1 MKSSLLLMNNL
12 YFLKHLAD
20 EEGKVTATIKIHE
33 DHEIFK
39 GHFPGNPVL
48 PGVCLVQ
55 IIKELM
61 VQVFNSELFLVHASN
76 IKYLAFI
83 NPLVNNILQFEIQY
97 KRAGENEISCN
108 VRVYNESTNFCSF
121 KGVFSNTP
129 SRYHPDGV

>member
-1 MKSSLLLMNNL
+1 MKSSQLLMNNL

-20 EEGKVTATIKIHE
+20 EEDKVTATIKIQE

-55 IIKELM
+55 ILKELM
-61 VQVFNSELFLVHASN
+61 VQVFNRELMLAHAGN

-97 KRAGENEISCN
+97 KRVGESEISCS
-108 VRVYNESTNFCSF
+108 VRIYNENTNFCSF
-121 KGVFSNTP
+121 KGVFSDTP
-129 SRYHPDGV
+129 SGYHTDGV